1 MSKNKQKAISHLH
14 SKKKHLECS
23 AGEYFW
29 LCNELT
35 KARRALQASLFTSGG
50 SEMTQAYATLT
61 KFYQDAVQAFH
72 VRPGTEVKQPIT
84 ISKQFLSNLK
94 ILDKDGL
101 IDLELVRKG
110 EPNNRPA

>member
-1 MSKNKQKAISHLH
+1 MSKKKQKAVLNVCG
-14 SKKKHLECS
+14 KKKSLECS
-23 AGEYFW
+23 SGEYFW
-29 LCNELT
+29 LCNELA
-35 KARRALQASLFTSGG
+35 KARRALQTALFTSGG

-84 ISKQFLSNLK
+84 ISKQFLSDLRG
-94 ILDKDGL
+94 LDKNGL